1 MRPLVTKLLWD
12 GKPMTAEREYEIE
25 CRTAGAQPTAVVSWW
40 INGDIRL
47 KSQKNQVRP
56 ATYFYRLLG
65 SKPGKRGS
73 TACAFGL

>member
-56 ATYFYRLLG
+56 AKSSFRLG
-65 SKPGKRGS
+65 VKTWKRGS